1 MTRVLD
7 TKRLFDIG
15 LSAFALGLFIPVQ
28 VASSIAIRNEDGGPA
43 LFPQERIGKARRPFR
58 VLKLRTMHEGQVTRM
73 GRWLRGTGLDETMQF
88 WNVLRGEMSIVGP
101 RPLTQRDLERLNFW
115 RDDARFSVRPGI
127 TGLAQIFGGKSARHS
142 RALDALYARRPSLTL
157 DLRLIAISF
166 AMNLFGKERI
176 KRGLRQSRRAT
187 QRLRMCSRRTRRATF
202 GLRMRRAT

>member
-1 MTRVLD
+1 MLD

-28 VASSIAIRNEDGGPA
+28 VASSMAIRSEDGGPA

-58 VLKLRTMHEGQVTRM
+58 VLKLRTMHEGQVTRI

-101 RPLTQRDLERLNFW
+101 RPLTQRDLERLGFW
-115 RDDARFSVRPGI
+115 KDESCFAVRPGI

-142 RALDALYARRPSLTL
+142 RALDALYARRPSLSL

-166 AMNLFGKERI
+166 AMNLYGKERI

-187 QRLRMCSRRTRRATF
+187 PRLRMRLPRARHATQRLRMQHAT
-202 GLRMRRAT
+202 